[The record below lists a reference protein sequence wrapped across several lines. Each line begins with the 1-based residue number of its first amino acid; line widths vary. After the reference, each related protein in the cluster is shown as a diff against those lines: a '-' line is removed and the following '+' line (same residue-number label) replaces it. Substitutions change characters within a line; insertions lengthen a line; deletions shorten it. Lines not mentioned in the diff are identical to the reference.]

1 VNSVSIL
8 SWSRQIR
15 NTMFNALV
23 VKNIVLAGFG
33 DITLLDL
40 DTIDLSNLNRQFLF
54 RKKDVKQSKALVAAK
69 TASAFNPSVKITP
82 LCANIKE
89 ATFDAQWFAGFH
101 IVMSA
106 LDNLDA
112 RRHIN
117 RMCLASGVPLIESG
131 TEGYF
136 GQVQP
141 IIQVRSN
148 DALRAITAEIMPR
161 IDQSVMS
168 VFQSLYN
175 NAHIL
180 CVLSDPHRR
189 SLFIA

>member
-1 VNSVSIL
+1 MRSSQTAALFGPEFAQKIQDTRIL
-8 SWSRQIR
+8 VVGSGGIGCELRASDSCL
-15 NTMFNALV
+15 FALHDSSDTLIL

-54 RKKDVKQSKALVAAK
+54 RKKDVKQPKALVAAR
-69 TASAFNPSVKITP
+69 TASAFNPSVKIHP
-82 LCANIKE
+82 LYANIKE
-89 ATFDAQWFAGFH
+89 AQFDAKWFAGFH

-117 RMCLASGVPLIESG
+117 RMCLAAGVPLVESG

-141 IIQVRSN
+141 IIQV
-148 DALRAITAEIMPR
+148 
-161 IDQSVMS
+161 
-168 VFQSLYN
+168 
-175 NAHIL
+175 HIFTL
-180 CVLSDPHRR
+180 
-189 SLFIA
+189 

>member
-1 VNSVSIL
+1 
-8 SWSRQIR
+8 
-15 NTMFNALV
+15 

-54 RKKDVKQSKALVAAK
+54 RKKDVKQPKALVAAR
-69 TASAFNPSVKITP
+69 TASAFNPSVKIQP
-82 LCANIKE
+82 LYSNIKE
-89 ATFDAQWFAGFH
+89 AQFDAQWFAGFH

-117 RMCLASGVPLIESG
+117 RMCLAAGVPLVESG

-141 IIQVRSN
+141 IIQV
-148 DALRAITAEIMPR
+148 
-161 IDQSVMS
+161 
-168 VFQSLYN
+168 
-175 NAHIL
+175 
-180 CVLSDPHRR
+180 
-189 SLFIA
+189 